1 MKILCEANDMNKL
14 KDVVL
19 SIDVTDNL
27 VTVAVSKIHFSQTI
41 NSQKTISQI
50 QVISVNTTE
59 VKEVSHEHNSR
70 DTSELGWADIRRQ
83 EDYRVEKEFSQK

>member
-27 VTVAVSKIHFSQTI
+27 VTVTVSKIHFSQAV
-41 NSQKTISQI
+41 NSQRTIPQI
-50 QVISVNTTE
+50 QVISANTTE
-59 VKEVSHEHNSR
+59 VKETTYEHHSR
-70 DTSELGWADIRRQ
+70 DTSEVG
-83 EDYRVEKEFSQK
+83 

>member
-19 SIDVTDNL
+19 SIDVTDN
-27 VTVAVSKIHFSQTI
+27 VITVAVSKIHFSQDI
-41 NSQKTISQI
+41 CNQRTISQM

-59 VKEVSHEHNSR
+59 VKEEINHE
-70 DTSELGWADIRRQ
+70 D
-83 EDYRVEKEFSQK
+83 

>member
-1 MKILCEANDMNKL
+1 MKVLYETNDMNKL

-27 VTVAVSKIHFSQTI
+27 VTVAVSKIHFSQVV
-41 NSQKTISQI
+41 NSQRTVSQI

-59 VKEVSHEHNSR
+59 VKETTYERNSR
-70 DTSELGWADIRRQ
+70 DTSEVG
-83 EDYRVEKEFSQK
+83 

>member
-1 MKILCEANDMNKL
+1 MKVLFEANDMNKL

-27 VTVAVSKIHFSQTI
+27 VTVAVSKIHFSQAV
-41 NSQKTISQI
+41 NSSRTVSQI

-59 VKEVSHEHNSR
+59 VKETTYESNSS
-70 DTSELGWADIRRQ
+70 DTSEVG
-83 EDYRVEKEFSQK
+83 

>member
-27 VTVAVSKIHFSQTI
+27 VTVAVSKIHFSQAV
-41 NSQKTISQI
+41 NSQRTISQI

-59 VKEVSHEHNSR
+59 VKETTYERNSCN
-70 DTSELGWADIRRQ
+70 TSEVG
-83 EDYRVEKEFSQK
+83 

>member
-1 MKILCEANDMNKL
+1 MKVLCETNDMNKL

-27 VTVAVSKIHFSQTI
+27 VTVAVSKIHFSQPV
-41 NSQKTISQI
+41 NSQRTISQI

-59 VKEVSHEHNSR
+59 VKETTYERNSR
-70 DTSELGWADIRRQ
+70 DTSEVG
-83 EDYRVEKEFSQK
+83 

>member
-27 VTVAVSKIHFSQTI
+27 VTVAVSKIHFSQAV
-41 NSQKTISQI
+41 NSQRTISQI

-59 VKEVSHEHNSR
+59 VKETTHEHNSR
-70 DTSELGWADIRRQ
+70 DTSEVG
-83 EDYRVEKEFSQK
+83 

>member
-1 MKILCEANDMNKL
+1 MKISYEANDMNKL

-27 VTVAVSKIHFSQTI
+27 VTVAVSKIHFSQCV
-41 NSQKTISQI
+41 NSQRTISQI

-59 VKEVSHEHNSR
+59 VKETTYERNSC
-70 DTSELGWADIRRQ
+70 DTSEVG
-83 EDYRVEKEFSQK
+83 

>member
-1 MKILCEANDMNKL
+1 MKVLYEANDMNKL

-27 VTVAVSKIHFSQTI
+27 VTVVVSKIHFGQVV
-41 NSQKTISQI
+41 NSQRTVSQI

-59 VKEVSHEHNSR
+59 VKETTYERNSR
-70 DTSELGWADIRRQ
+70 DTSEMG
-83 EDYRVEKEFSQK
+83 

>member
-1 MKILCEANDMNKL
+1 MNKL

-27 VTVAVSKIHFSQTI
+27 VTVAVSKIHFNQAV
-41 NSQKTISQI
+41 NSQRTISQI

-59 VKEVSHEHNSR
+59 V
-70 DTSELGWADIRRQ
+70 
-83 EDYRVEKEFSQK
+83 